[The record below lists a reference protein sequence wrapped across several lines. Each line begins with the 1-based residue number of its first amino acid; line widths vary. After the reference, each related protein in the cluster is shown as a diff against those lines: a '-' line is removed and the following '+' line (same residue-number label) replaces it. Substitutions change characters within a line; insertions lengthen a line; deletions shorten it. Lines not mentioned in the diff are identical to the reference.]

1 MYCLQIQYAKTG
13 LDGVKDM
20 AEEKYELVHTKVV
33 DTWGQITVETGEGIE
48 ELPEVSTLTFLH
60 FGYTPLEGSKYLSHW
75 QIWFTTLV

>member
-48 ELPEVSTLTFLH
+48 LPEVSTLAFLKS
-60 FGYTPLEGSKYLSHW
+60 GYTGDKNSTHPVVITSK
-75 QIWFTTLV
+75 I

>member
-1 MYCLQIQYAKTG
+1 MSYLLYCLQIQYAKTG

-48 ELPEVSTLTFLH
+48 ELPEVSTLACLQFC
-60 FGYTPLEGSKYLSHW
+60 YTGDKNSTRPLVSE
-75 QIWFTTLV
+75 I

>member
-48 ELPEVSTLTFLH
+48 ELPEVSTL
-60 FGYTPLEGSKYLSHW
+60 
-75 QIWFTTLV
+75 